1 MIVFGCAVTDGDKYR
16 RFAETGIR
24 RAAEPDSALLLRH
37 GAPSIQTAYN
47 SLLQEAGARPD
58 LEALV
63 LLHQDAELLERDL
76 AEKLR
81 ICMGDPLVAVVGVA
95 GSHDVH
101 SLEWWGGSGGVG
113 GVVMPEITGSGRV
126 VGGTPPRGWPV
137 DSVDGLLLALSPWA
151 VRMLRFDESFAPYF
165 HGYDVDLCF
174 QARERGRR
182 VVVADVNVAHHAG
195 LDFFDR
201 QSWVP
206 AYILWH
212 RKWGVPR
219 ERPETPTSDAR

>member
-16 RFAETGIR
+16 KFAEPGIR

-47 SLLQEAGARPD
+47 SMLQEAGARPD
-58 LEALV
+58 LEGLV
-63 LLHQDAELLERDL
+63 LLHQDVELHDGDL
-76 AEKLR
+76 ATKLR

-101 SLEWWGGSGGVG
+101 SLEWWRGSGGVG
-113 GVVMPEITGSGRV
+113 GVVAPEITGPGRV

-151 VRMLRFDESFAPYF
+151 VRTLRFDERFAPYF

-182 VVVADVNVAHHAG
+182 VVVADVDVAHHAG

-201 QSWVP
+201 TSWVP
-206 AYILWH
+206 AYMLWH
-212 RKWGVPR
+212 SKWGGGH
-219 ERPETPTSDAR
+219 A